1 MACRVVGIPYA
12 ALVVRDSVATVD
24 VSREFESGAGSAAL
38 RMRLAQLTYTLARLP
53 SVRGVRLWLE
63 EKPVTVFSAEG
74 LDVSHGVQRGDFPDL
89 APFDDD
95 PAVVLTQPVPGSTV
109 RGPLV
114 VRGTANVFEAH
125 VGLRVRG
132 PAGEVLVDTWTTA
145 TCGTGCR
152 GTFEKTVP
160 LPDSARGD
168 LVVEAFEPSAENGSD
183 LHRVRSAI
191 HRAP

>member
-1 MACRVVGIPYA
+1 
-12 ALVVRDSVATVD
+12 VVRDSVATVD
-24 VSREFESGAGSAAL
+24 MSREFESGAGSAAI
-38 RMRLAQLTYTLARLP
+38 RMRLAQFTYTLTRLP

-63 EKPVTVFSAEG
+63 GKPATVFSAEG
-74 LDVSHGVQRGDFPDL
+74 LDVSRGLQRGDFQDL

-95 PAVVLTQPVPGSTV
+95 PSVVLMQPVPGSTV

-125 VGLRVRG
+125 VGLRVRR

-152 GTFEKTVP
+152 GTFEKTVA

-168 LVVEAFEPSAENGSD
+168 LVVEAFEPSAKDGSD